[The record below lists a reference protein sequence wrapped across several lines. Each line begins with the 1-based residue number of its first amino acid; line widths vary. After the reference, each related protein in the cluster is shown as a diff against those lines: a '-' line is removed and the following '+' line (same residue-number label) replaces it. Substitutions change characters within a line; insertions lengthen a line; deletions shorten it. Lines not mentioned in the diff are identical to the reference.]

1 MCAALRKVPS
11 ALNCYFALL
20 PAPVAARGASSS
32 SSSSQRSGRRRQP
45 ALPRGAEGAGGGRTG
60 GGEGSARS
68 SGGRRRSLARTRR
81 GPNRCQRAR
90 QAGGEPP
97 SARPAA
103 MLPPARLPS
112 SLLCAPLSASVP
124 EFPFRAP
131 RRATLHFTSLRFLP
145 ALGCAA
151 CQGWRLHVPADFSGF
166 THAKITARL
175 ESVSHLRD

>member
-60 GGEGSARS
+60 GVEGSARS

-131 RRATLHFTSLRFLP
+131 RRATLHFTSLLTC
-145 ALGCAA
+145 LGLCSLSGMEAA
-151 CQGWRLHVPADFSGF
+151 
-166 THAKITARL
+166 HA
-175 ESVSHLRD
+175 S